1 MNRHSR
7 RSFLRLGG
15 LAATGALIP
24 AYAARTENAP
34 PEAAHAEAAPRTP
47 DDPLA
52 RLRHR
57 WRDVTAGSG
66 FDATAEPYRTRLAR
80 LGRRAAGYRDA
91 MAPTG
96 ASLWPDLAFP
106 SLGATPARLR
116 AMARAYALP
125 GTGLTGDAGLAA
137 AVAGGIDHYRRR
149 VYAAGADQAGNW
161 WYWQIG
167 TPRNLLDAALLIGPH
182 LTEPRSGALREAVDH
197 FVPECRLDDYDGTS
211 TGANRVDLCVVT
223 LLRAVLGSDPAKA
236 ALAVSALSPVFPHV
250 SEGDGFYRDGSF
262 VQHTTVPYQGTYGA
276 SLLSGLATLF
286 AVLRGS
292 PWEVTDPN
300 RQVVLDSVERTFAPF
315 VHDGFCMDLVSGRA
329 VGRRPYGDHDRGRAI
344 ASAILL
350 LGETA
355 SAAERSR
362 WQGMVK
368 GWALRDTHRP
378 MLDAAEED
386 DLGFHARLA
395 AILDDDAVPAAEEP
409 TGHRLLAMSA
419 RAVHRAPRPA
429 PRTAPSTGP
438 STAPR
443 IAPST
448 ASRTGPSTAPS
459 IAPSTGPRTGPARGA
474 RGGPGW
480 CAGLSMASHRIGH
493 YEHGNGEN
501 LRGWHT
507 GSGMLYWWADG
518 HGDQYSDS
526 FWATVDPYRLP
537 GTTVST
543 RRLADGAGEA
553 WGDTCPPGRWAGGAT
568 DGVYATVGQ
577 HLNGFESTLDAFKS
591 WFFLDD
597 AVVCLGAGITAE
609 DGVPVETIVDNRR
622 TGAPLTVDEAKGWA
636 HLEGHGG
643 YVLPCGTRLR
653 TLREERTADRDPA
666 PGEERVGGRDPA
678 PGEERTVGRDP
689 APGEKRAGV
698 QDSAPGEKRSG
709 GRDPVTRSY
718 VTLWLDHGVDPV
730 SAGYV
735 YLLLPGASLAQTR
748 ARAADPGWAR
758 VLANT
763 ARQQGV
769 RVPSLGLTAVNF
781 WNDGAAGDLAASAP
795 CAVLV
800 REGGDGTATLTVS
813 DPRRDLS
820 ELTVTWDRPVT
831 ELLRGHPLLTEATT
845 GARLTLTFGR
855 LASRGGGSNTV
866 TVRLG

>member
-1 MNRHSR
+1 MNGHSR
-7 RSFLRLGG
+7 RSFLQLGG
-15 LAATGALIP
+15 VTTAGALIP
-24 AYAARTENAP
+24 AYVAGTETTARTETAP
-34 PEAAHAEAAPRTP
+34 HASADPFAP
-47 DDPLA
+47 
-52 RLRHR
+52 LRHR

-80 LGRRAAGYRDA
+80 LGTRAAGYRDA
-91 MAPTG
+91 MAPAE

-116 AMARAYALP
+116 TMARAYVLP
-125 GTGLTGDAGLAA
+125 GTGLTGDASLAS
-137 AVAGGIDHYRRR
+137 AVATGIDHYRRR
-149 VYAAGADQAGNW
+149 VYAAGADEVGNW

-167 TPRNLLDAALLIGPH
+167 TPKNLLDAALLIGPH
-182 LTEPRSGALREAVDH
+182 LADRQSAALREAVDH
-197 FVPECRLDDYDGTS
+197 FVPECRLDDYSGTS
-211 TGANRVDLCVVT
+211 TGANRVDLCMVT
-223 LLRAVLGSDPAKA
+223 LLRAILGSDPAKA
-236 ALAVSALSPVFPHV
+236 ALAVSALSPVFPYV

-300 RQVVLDSVERTFAPF
+300 RQVVLDSVERTFAPV

-329 VGRRPYGDHDRGRAI
+329 IGRQPYGDHGRGRVI

-378 MLDAAEED
+378 MLEAAEND

-395 AILDDDAVPAAEEP
+395 AILDDDAVPAAGEP
-409 TGHRLLAMSA
+409 AGHRLLAMSA
-419 RAVHRAPRPA
+419 RAVHRR
-429 PRTAPSTGP
+429 
-438 STAPR
+438 
-443 IAPST
+443 
-448 ASRTGPSTAPS
+448 
-459 IAPSTGPRTGPARGA
+459 
-474 RGGPGW
+474 PGW
-480 CAGLSMASHRIGH
+480 CAGLSMASYRIGH

-507 GSGMLYWWADG
+507 GSGMLYWWAGG

-526 FWATVDPYRLP
+526 FWTTVDPYRLP

-543 RRLADGAGEA
+543 RRLADGAGEG

-577 HLNGFESTLDAFKS
+577 HLNGFESTLEAFKS

-597 AVVCLGAGITAE
+597 AVVCLGAAITGE

-622 TGAPLTVDEAKGWA
+622 TDALLTVDEKTGWA

-653 TLREERTADRDPA
+653 TLREERA
-666 PGEERVGGRDPA
+666 
-678 PGEERTVGRDP
+678 
-689 APGEKRAGV
+689 
-698 QDSAPGEKRSG
+698 G

-718 VTLWLDHGVDPV
+718 VTLWFDHGVDPV

-735 YLLLPGASLAQTR
+735 YLLLPGASLAETR

-763 ARQQGV
+763 ARGQGV
-769 RVPSLGLTAVNF
+769 RVPSLGITAVNF

-800 REGGDGTATLTVS
+800 RESADGTATLTVS

-831 ELLRGHPLLTEATT
+831 EVLHGHPLLAGATT

-855 LASRGGGSNTV
+855 LAGRGGGSNTV